1 MPISRKA
8 LIQMGKWKM
17 LLISLPEG
25 EHTFKVLTRNQTESL
40 RQTIARTKTDRP
52 DSDFV
57 YESCYRGT
65 VFVVK
70 KTKRINHGESI
81 EQ

>member
-40 RQTIARTKTDRP
+40 RQTITRTKTDRP

-70 KTKRINHGESI
+70 KTRKRHGESI

>member
-1 MPISRKA
+1 
-8 LIQMGKWKM
+8 MGKWKM
-17 LLISLPEG
+17 LLLSLPVG
-25 EHTFKVLTRNQTESL
+25 EHIFKVLTRNQTESL

-52 DSDFV
+52 DSDYE
-57 YESCYRGT
+57 YESCYRGN

-70 KTKRINHGESI
+70 KSRKSSHGESI

>member
-1 MPISRKA
+1 MPISRKT
-8 LIQMGKWKM
+8 LIKMGKWKM
-17 LLISLPEG
+17 LLLSLPEG
-25 EHTFKVLTRNQTESL
+25 EHTFSLLKRNQTESL

-52 DSDFV
+52 DNDFV

-65 VFVVK
+65 VFCVK
-70 KTKRINHGESI
+70 KTKKIKYGESI